1 MFNNGQ
7 CKCGTNSHKNQKLKS
22 NTQSCCVA
30 LVKYQCD
37 MIFWFWRETGWVNER
52 AYRIR
57 WTMIYVYDYGMK
69 VALDAKYTNKM
80 REKRQSCKKTNDDDN
95 DDYDDVEK
103 RTDWRATEVHCFCFF
118 YCTFFLQCCG
128 WANASFSLW
137 PTTSTVE
144 QHLVCYTLLLLLL
157 PLVLLCKIMRIR
169 INSPWSTIASTLLM
183 HLTNIIMEIM
193 HKCDLITFKRR

>member
-1 MFNNGQ
+1 M
-7 CKCGTNSHKNQKLKS
+7 SELII
-22 NTQSCCVA
+22 
-30 LVKYQCD
+30 YD
-37 MIFWFWRETGWVNER
+37 ERWYMYMITGWKWHWTLSTRIKCER
-52 AYRIR
+52 NVKA
-57 WTMIYVYDYGMK
+57 
-69 VALDAKYTNKM
+69 AKK
-80 REKRQSCKKTNDDDN
+80 QTNDDDN